1 MQCMDPTVHSGAPD
15 DGVTPMEGAGQIHCL
30 TVIGQIEGHQALGG
44 TSKSTQYEHIMP
56 QLAALEESPRV
67 GGLLILLN
75 TAGGDVEAGLAIAEL
90 IAGMSK
96 PTAALVL
103 GGSHSIG
110 VPIAVAARRTFIA
123 PTGTMV
129 LHPVRITGTVLGV
142 PQTAAYFR
150 RVQSRIEAFVTAHSR
165 ISAEKLRELMQR
177 TDELV
182 DDIGSVVIGREAV
195 ELGLCDAVGG
205 LQDALRAL
213 HEMMEVEQHGL

>member
-1 MQCMDPTVHSGAPD
+1 MQQPYPQTQPGQDAP
-15 DGVTPMEGAGQIHCL
+15 GIHCL
-30 TVIGQIEGHQALGG
+30 TIIGQIEGHQSLGG
-44 TSKSTQYEHIMP
+44 ASKSTQYEDVLP
-56 QLAALEESPRV
+56 QLAAIETDPRI

-90 IAGMSK
+90 IAGMGK
-96 PTAALVL
+96 PTVALVL

-110 VPIAVAARRTFIA
+110 VPIAVAARKTFIA

-142 PQTAAYFR
+142 PQTSAYFR
-150 RVQSRIEAFVTAHSR
+150 RVQGRIESFVTTHSR
-165 ISAEKLRELMQR
+165 IPLDTLRQLMQR

-182 DDIGSVVIGREAV
+182 DDIGSVVTGAQAV
-195 ELGLCDAVGG
+195 DLGLCDGVGG

-213 HEMMEVEQHGL
+213 QTMMEV